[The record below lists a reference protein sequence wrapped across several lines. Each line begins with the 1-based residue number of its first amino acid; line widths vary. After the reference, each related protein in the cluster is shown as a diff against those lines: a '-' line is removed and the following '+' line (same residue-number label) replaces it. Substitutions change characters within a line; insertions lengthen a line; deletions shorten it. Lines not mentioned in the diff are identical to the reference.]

1 VTKPIPNYLRLYTE
15 RVGGDPSTATDSRSR
30 LDDLRRSFEQAT
42 GWALRYVPGP
52 VPSHDFDLTCAA
64 PVNSGVGTSPGHLRI
79 DLGSAALAGDE
90 PRVEFDAARDLAGS
104 LAGLLGELIRTQ
116 HELCRR
122 EAELA
127 VGVPLVPHS
136 DEPRHL
142 ALRLESV
149 LKGGA
154 EALGCHAAALY
165 LLDADTTVLKLRA
178 AWGLPIERFTDPA
191 RPLDNAKADLEAL
204 LGHAVTIEN
213 SDKMRQWNM
222 PEQYPSAVC
231 VPVSSSTNPL
241 GTLWLFSSELRDFN
255 DQQTNLAEIVAGRL
269 ASDLEREVL
278 LAEGIAGKQSE
289 REVEA
294 AERLQQ
300 NQLPRVSP
308 HLEGWDLAGWTQ
320 QAHEV
325 GGDFYDWFVRSDD
338 TLVAAVGDSLQ
349 QGISAGITAS
359 AIRSALRSH
368 AEYTSEPG
376 ALLARLNQTLWS
388 GSAGDQLANLCYA
401 WIDPHT
407 GQLYFGTAG
416 HVWSLLLR
424 PGGWELL
431 SQPTHP
437 LGLEPD
443 MIYTGSQRLLLPG
456 ESLVMMSAG
465 VHEAIDQRGRPF
477 SEQPLAD
484 QLLAYLDQPARK
496 LVDLVRDRLEA
507 HLAPNCRDD
516 RTILVVKH
524 LPQR

>member
-1 VTKPIPNYLRLYTE
+1 M
-15 RVGGDPSTATDSRSR
+15 
-30 LDDLRRSFEQAT
+30 
-42 GWALRYVPGP
+42 
-52 VPSHDFDLTCAA
+52 
-64 PVNSGVGTSPGHLRI
+64 
-79 DLGSAALAGDE
+79 
-90 PRVEFDAARDLAGS
+90 EFDAARDLAGS

-127 VGVPLVPHS
+127 VGVPLVPHT

-165 LLDADTTVLKLRA
+165 LLDTDTTVLKLRA
-178 AWGLPIERFTDPA
+178 AWGLPVERFTDPA

-204 LGHAVTIEN
+204 LGHAVAIEN
-213 SDKMRQWNM
+213 AEVMRQWNM
-222 PEQYPSAVC
+222 PEHYPSALC
-231 VPVSSSTNPL
+231 VPVSSAPPTRWERCGCSPTNCGPL
-241 GTLWLFSSELRDFN
+241 TIRRATWQKLSRADWPVIWNARSCWPKESPANNRN
-255 DQQTNLAEIVAGRL
+255 ARSRRPSRQ
-269 ASDLEREVL
+269 
-278 LAEGIAGKQSE
+278 
-289 REVEA
+289 
-294 AERLQQ
+294 QQ

-325 GGDFYDWFVRSDD
+325 GGDFYDWFVRADD

-349 QGISAGITAS
+349 QGISAGLSAS

-368 AEYTSEPG
+368 AEYTREPE

-388 GSAGDQLANLCYA
+388 GSTGDQPANLSFA
-401 WIDPHT
+401 WIDPQT
-407 GQLYFGTAG
+407 GQIYFATAG

-424 PGGWELL
+424 PGSWELL

-437 LGLEPD
+437 LVIEPE
-443 MIYTGSQRLLLPG
+443 MIYTVSQRLLLPG
-456 ESLVMMSAG
+456 ESLVMISAG
-465 VHEAIDQRGRPF
+465 DHDAIDLQGRPF
-477 SEQPLAD
+477 GEQPLAD
-484 QLLAYLDQPARK
+484 QLLAYLDLPARQ
-496 LVDLVRDRLEA
+496 LLDFVRDRLEA
-507 HLAPNCRDD
+507 HVAPNCHDD

-524 LPQR
+524 LPR

>member
-1 VTKPIPNYLRLYTE
+1 MTKPIPNYLRLYTE
-15 RVGGDPSTATDSRSR
+15 RVGSEPSTASGSRSR
-30 LDDLRRSFEQAT
+30 LDDLSRSFEQAT
-42 GWALRYVPGP
+42 GWALRYIAGP
-52 VPSHDFDLTCAA
+52 VPSHDFDSTCAA
-64 PVNSGVGTSPGHLRI
+64 PVNSGVGNSPGHLRI
-79 DLGSAALAGDE
+79 DLGTAALSGDE

-116 HELCRR
+116 SELCRR

-154 EALGCHAAALY
+154 EALHCHAAALY

-178 AWGLPIERFTDPA
+178 AWGLPAERFTDPA

-204 LGHAVTIEN
+204 LGHAVVIEN
-213 SDKMRQWNM
+213 AAEMRQWNM
-222 PEQYPSAVC
+222 PENFPSAVC
-231 VPVSSSTNPL
+231 VPVSSATNPL
-241 GTLWLFSSELRDFN
+241 GTLWLFSSQPRGFN
-255 DQQTNLAEIVAGRL
+255 DHQTNLAEIVAGRL

-278 LAEGIAGKQSE
+278 LAEGIAGKHSE
-289 REVEA
+289 RQVAA
-294 AERLQQ
+294 AEQLQQ

-338 TLVAAVGDSLQ
+338 KLIAAVGDSLQ
-349 QGISAGITAS
+349 QGICAGLTAS
-359 AIRSALRSH
+359 SLRTALRSH
-368 AEYTSEPG
+368 AEYASAPG
-376 ALLARLNQTLWS
+376 TLLARLNQTIWS
-388 GSAGDQLANLCYA
+388 GSAGDQPANLCYA

-407 GQLYFGTAG
+407 GELYVATAG
-416 HVWSLLLR
+416 HAWSLLLR

-431 SQPTHP
+431 SQPTQP
-437 LGLEPD
+437 LGVEPD
-443 MIYTGSQRLLLPG
+443 AIYTGNQRLLLPG
-456 ESLVMMSAG
+456 ESLVMMTAG
-465 VHEAIDQRGRPF
+465 VQEAIDAQGHPF
-477 SEQPLAD
+477 GNLPLAD
-484 QLLAYLDQPARK
+484 KLLAYLDLPARH
-496 LVDLVRDRLEA
+496 LVDCIRDQLES
-507 HLAPNCRDD
+507 HLTPTCRDD

-524 LPQR
+524 LPRK